1 MQKTSLVRYLQILWL
16 YQVLLYSLRPTA
28 SVQRLPVEMF
38 MLHFKN
44 RFPAFP
50 AGRRIAAMP
59 PYDMDILDY
68 HKPAV
73 FAFICLRSKLLIK
86 LVHHL
91 SKLFWQ

>member
-1 MQKTSLVRYLQILWL
+1 
-16 YQVLLYSLRPTA
+16 
-28 SVQRLPVEMF
+28 MF

-73 FAFICLRSKLLIK
+73 FAFICLFEIK
-86 LVHHL
+86 AIN
-91 SKLFWQ
+91 